1 MKDTSWRTGALRIKS
16 KTLARALIN
25 LVIAKEVKPNIPKP
39 HKQKKERKKISRSG
53 ERNEVQKETEIFF
66 SQFSD

>member
-39 HKQKKERKKISRSG
+39 HKQKKERKK
-53 ERNEVQKETEIFF
+53 NF
-66 SQFSD
+66 